1 MTRESVSHHTRQVL
15 MSLPTDNRAEYSIS
29 RMIDELRAKHEF
41 ELRIGD
47 IGNNN
52 EIYIKPVNSLAL
64 SVAGTREGSSE
75 NPQASIQSQQTSA

>member
-41 ELRIGD
+41 ESATS
-47 IGNNN
+47 
-52 EIYIKPVNSLAL
+52 EITMKSTLN
-64 SVAGTREGSSE
+64 R
-75 NPQASIQSQQTSA
+75 